1 MSTRF
6 LSPALTRTF
15 LPGRAS
21 GPSPAAVLLAAL
33 AALAVLPVSAQ
44 SQLPDMGRRST
55 VYAPRVAAA
64 TSQPLATAAALE
76 VMQQGGNA
84 IDGAV
89 AAAAVLNVVEPHMTG
104 MGGDAFSIVWWA
116 ETGELFG
123 IDASGRS
130 GSGMTV
136 EALRARG
143 RERISGAE
151 AVTVP
156 GAVSG
161 WSALVERF
169 GKLTLAEVLAPAIR
183 IAQDGFPVTPV
194 IARQWGGA
202 SERLARDEGARAT
215 YLVDGERAPRA
226 GEWTANPDLARTFQ
240 RIADEGPGVLY
251 GGSLGRELV
260 DGLEALGGFL
270 TLEDLAAHEVR
281 WVEPLSTDFRGYT
294 VWELP
299 PAGQGIAALEM
310 LAILEPFDLAGM
322 GHNSADYLHH
332 LIEAKKLAFA
342 DLHRYVSD
350 AETMEIDPMSL
361 LNPAYV
367 DARRALIDPAV
378 AADRVGPG
386 RAVTDSETIYLSV
399 ADADGNMVSF
409 INSVYSSFGSGVVI
423 PGLGF
428 ALQNRGAGF
437 TMEDGHP
444 NQVAPRKRPFHTIIP
459 GFVTRDGEPV
469 MAFGVMGGSMQP
481 QGHTQLLLNM
491 LVFGM
496 DPQEAVDAARFRH
509 ISGRRVAI
517 ERVSD
522 EVAAALEAR
531 GHEIADWTRTDFGG
545 AQVILR
551 LARGWAAASEPR
563 KDGHAAGN

>member
-1 MSTRF
+1 MRSRQ
-6 LSPALTRTF
+6 L
-15 LPGRAS
+15 
-21 GPSPAAVLLAAL
+21 LLAAAI
-33 AALAVLPVSAQ
+33 AALAPMNAQ
-44 SQLPDMGRRST
+44 SQQQDMGRRST
-55 VYAPRVAAA
+55 VYAPRAVAA

-76 VMQQGGNA
+76 VMQRGGNA

-89 AAAAVLNVVEPHMTG
+89 AAAAVLNVTEPHMTG

-143 RERISGAE
+143 HDRVPGSGPE

-161 WSALVERF
+161 WHALVERF
-169 GKLTLAEVLAPAIR
+169 GKLTLGDVLQPAIR
-183 IAQDGFPVTPV
+183 IASEGFPVTPV
-194 IARQWGGA
+194 IARQWAGA
-202 SERLARDEGARAT
+202 TEKLARYEGARTT

-226 GEWTANPDLARTFQ
+226 GEWHTNPDIARSFQ

-260 DGLEALGGFL
+260 DGLQEMGGFL
-270 TLEDLAAHEVR
+270 TLEDLATHQPR

-310 LAILEPFDLAGM
+310 LELLEPMDLAGM

-332 LIEAKKLAFA
+332 LIEVKKLAFA
-342 DLHRYVSD
+342 DLQRYVSD
-350 AETMEIDPMSL
+350 ADHMEIDPMSL
-361 LNPAYV
+361 LNPSYI
-367 DARRALIDPAV
+367 DARRALIDPRV
-378 AADRVGPG
+378 AADRVNPG

-409 INSVYSSFGSGVVI
+409 INSVYSGFGSGVVI

-437 TMEDGHP
+437 VIDDGHP

-459 GFVTRDGEPV
+459 GFVTRDGEPLL
-469 MAFGVMGGSMQP
+469 AFGLMGGSMQP

-491 LVFGM
+491 FVFGM

-509 ISGRRVAI
+509 LSGKRVAI
-517 ERVSD
+517 ERISD
-522 EVAAALEAR
+522 EVAAELKAR
-531 GHEIADWTRTDFGG
+531 GHELADWTRTDFGG

-551 LARGWAAASEPR
+551 LEKGWAAASEPR

>member
-1 MSTRF
+1 MQTRS
-6 LSPALTRTF
+6 L
-15 LPGRAS
+15 
-21 GPSPAAVLLAAL
+21 LLAA
-33 AALAVLPVSAQ
+33 AFTALVPMTIQ
-44 SQLPDMGRRST
+44 SQQDMGRRST
-55 VYAPRVAAA
+55 VYAPRNVAA

-76 VMQQGGNA
+76 IMQQGGNA

-89 AAAAVLNVVEPHMTG
+89 AAAAVLNVTEPHMTG

-116 ETGELFG
+116 ETGELHG

-130 GSGMTV
+130 GSGMSV

-143 RERISGAE
+143 HDRVPGSGPE

-161 WSALVERF
+161 WHALVERF
-169 GKLTLAEVLAPAIR
+169 GKLTLAEVLQPAIR
-183 IAQDGFPVTPV
+183 IASEGFPVTPV
-194 IARQWGGA
+194 IARQWAGA
-202 SERLARDEGARAT
+202 TEKLARDEGARAT

-226 GEWTANPDLARTFQ
+226 GEWHTNPDIARSFQ

-251 GGSLGRELV
+251 GGSLGEDLV
-260 DGLEALGGFL
+260 DGLAELGGFL
-270 TLEDLAAHEVR
+270 TLEDLATHQPR
-281 WVEPLSTDFRGYT
+281 WVEPLSTDFRGFT

-310 LAILEPFDLAGM
+310 LELLEPMDLAGM

-332 LIEAKKLAFA
+332 LIEVKKLAFA

-350 AETMEIDPMSL
+350 ADHMEIDPMSL
-361 LNPAYV
+361 LNPSYI
-367 DARRALIDPAV
+367 DSRRALIDPRV
-378 AADRVGPG
+378 AADRVNPG

-399 ADADGNMVSF
+399 ADSDGNMVSF
-409 INSVYSSFGSGVVI
+409 INSVFSGFGSGVVI

-437 TMEDGHP
+437 VFDDGHP

-459 GFVTRDGEPV
+459 GFVTKDGEPL
-469 MAFGVMGGSMQP
+469 MAFGLMGGSMQP

-509 ISGRRVAI
+509 LSGKRVAI
-517 ERVSD
+517 ERISD
-522 EVAAALEAR
+522 EVAAELEAR
-531 GHEIADWTRTDFGG
+531 GHELADWTRTDFGG

-551 LARGWAAASEPR
+551 LEKGWAAASEPR

>member
-1 MSTRF
+1 MQTRHI
-6 LSPALTRTF
+6 
-15 LPGRAS
+15 
-21 GPSPAAVLLAAL
+21 LLALAIAAGGPMSAL
-33 AALAVLPVSAQ
+33 AQ
-44 SQLPDMGRRST
+44 EDMGRRST
-55 VYAPRVAAA
+55 VYAPRNAAA

-76 VMQQGGNA
+76 IMQQGGNA

-89 AAAAVLNVVEPHMTG
+89 AAAAVLNVTEPHMTG
-104 MGGDAFSIVWWA
+104 MGGDAFSIVWLA
-116 ETGELFG
+116 ETGELVG

-130 GSGMTV
+130 GSGMSV
-136 EALRARG
+136 EALRGRG
-143 RERISGAE
+143 HDRVPGSGAE

-161 WSALVERF
+161 WNALVTRY
-169 GKLTLAEVLAPAIR
+169 GNLTLAEVLQPAIR
-183 IAQDGFPVTPV
+183 IASEGFPVTPV
-194 IARQWGGA
+194 IARQWAGA
-202 SERLARDEGARAT
+202 TEKLARDEGARAT

-226 GEWTANPDLARTFQ
+226 GEWHTNPDIARSFQ

-260 DGLEALGGFL
+260 DGLAELGGFL
-270 TLEDLAAHEVR
+270 TLEDLAAHQPR

-310 LAILEPFDLAGM
+310 LELLEPMDLEGM

-332 LIEAKKLAFA
+332 LIEVKKLAFA

-350 AETMEIDPMSL
+350 ADHMEIDPVSL
-361 LNPAYV
+361 LNPGYI
-367 DARRALIDPAV
+367 DARRALIDPRV

-386 RAVTDSETIYLSV
+386 RAVTDSETIYLTV

-409 INSVYSSFGSGVVI
+409 INSVYSGFGSGVVI
-423 PGLGF
+423 PGTGF

-437 TMEDGHP
+437 VIDDGHP

-469 MAFGVMGGSMQP
+469 MAFGLMGGSMQP

-509 ISGRRVAI
+509 LSGTRVAI
-517 ERVSD
+517 ERIGD
-522 EVAAALEAR
+522 EVAADLEAR
-531 GHEIADWTRTDFGG
+531 GHELADWRRTDFGG

-551 LARGWAAASEPR
+551 LEKGWAAASEPR

>member
-1 MSTRF
+1 MSARHLLLF
-6 LSPALTRTF
+6 
-15 LPGRAS
+15 
-21 GPSPAAVLLAAL
+21 LAA
-33 AALAVLPVSAQ
+33 ATVPVNAHAQ
-44 SQLPDMGRRST
+44 QDDMGRRST
-55 VYAPRVAAA
+55 VYAPRMVAA
-64 TSQPLATAAALE
+64 TSQPLATSAALE
-76 VMQQGGNA
+76 IMRQGGNA

-104 MGGDAFSIVWWA
+104 MGGDAFSIVWLA
-116 ETGELFG
+116 ESGELIG

-130 GSGMTV
+130 GSGMSV

-143 RERISGAE
+143 HDRVPGSGAE

-161 WSALVERF
+161 WNALVTGY
-169 GKLTLAEVLAPAIR
+169 GKLDLAQVLAPAIR
-183 IAQDGFPVTPV
+183 IASEGFPVTPV
-194 IARQWGGA
+194 IARQWAGA
-202 SERLARDEGARAT
+202 AEKLARDEGARAT
-215 YLVDGERAPRA
+215 YLIDGERAPHA
-226 GEWTANPDLARTFQ
+226 GEWFSNPDLARSFQ

-251 GGSLGRELV
+251 GGSLGSELV
-260 DGLEALGGFL
+260 DGLAALGGFL
-270 TLEDLAAHEVR
+270 TLEDLATHEPR

-310 LAILEPFDLAGM
+310 LELLEPMDLEEM

-332 LIEAKKLAFA
+332 LIEVKKLAFA

-350 AETMEIDPMSL
+350 AEHMEIDPMSL
-361 LNPAYV
+361 LSPGFV
-367 DARRALIDPAV
+367 DARRRLIDPRV
-378 AADRVGPG
+378 AADRVNPG
-386 RAVTDSETIYLSV
+386 RAVTDSETIYLTV
-399 ADADGNMVSF
+399 ADSDGNMVSF
-409 INSVYSSFGSGVVI
+409 INSVFSGFGSGVVI

-437 TMEDGHP
+437 VIDDGHP

-459 GFVTRDGEPV
+459 GFVTQNGEPLL
-469 MAFGVMGGSMQP
+469 AFGLMGGSMQP

-509 ISGRRVAI
+509 LSGRRVAI
-517 ERVSD
+517 ERVGD
-522 EVAAALEAR
+522 EVAADLEAR
-531 GHEIADWTRTDFGG
+531 GHELADWRRTDFGG

-551 LARGWAAASEPR
+551 LPRGWAAASEPR

>member
-1 MSTRF
+1 MQTR
-6 LSPALTRTF
+6 SH
-15 LPGRAS
+15 
-21 GPSPAAVLLAAL
+21 LLAA
-33 AALAVLPVSAQ
+33 AFTALVPMTIQ
-44 SQLPDMGRRST
+44 SQQDMGRRST
-55 VYAPRVAAA
+55 VYAPRNVAA

-76 VMQQGGNA
+76 IMQQGGNA

-89 AAAAVLNVVEPHMTG
+89 AAAAVLNVTEPHMTG

-116 ETGELFG
+116 ETGELHG

-130 GSGMTV
+130 GSGMSV

-143 RERISGAE
+143 HDRVPGSGPE

-161 WSALVERF
+161 WHALVERF
-169 GKLTLAEVLAPAIR
+169 GKLTLAEVLQPAIR
-183 IAQDGFPVTPV
+183 IASEGFPVTPV
-194 IARQWGGA
+194 IARQWAGA
-202 SERLARDEGARAT
+202 TEKLARDEGARAT

-226 GEWTANPDLARTFQ
+226 GEWHTNPDIARSFQ

-251 GGSLGRELV
+251 GGSLGEDLV
-260 DGLEALGGFL
+260 DGLAELGGFL
-270 TLEDLAAHEVR
+270 TLEDLATHQPR
-281 WVEPLSTDFRGYT
+281 WVEPLSTDFRGFT

-310 LAILEPFDLAGM
+310 LELLEPMDLAGM

-332 LIEAKKLAFA
+332 LIEVKKLAFA

-350 AETMEIDPMSL
+350 ADHMEIDPMSL
-361 LNPAYV
+361 LNPSYI
-367 DARRALIDPAV
+367 DSRRALIDPRV
-378 AADRVGPG
+378 AADRVNPG

-399 ADADGNMVSF
+399 ADSDGNMVSF
-409 INSVYSSFGSGVVI
+409 INSVFSGFGSGVVI

-437 TMEDGHP
+437 VFDDGHP

-459 GFVTRDGEPV
+459 GFVTKDGEPL
-469 MAFGVMGGSMQP
+469 MAFGLMGGSMQP

-509 ISGRRVAI
+509 LSGKRVAI
-517 ERVSD
+517 ERISD
-522 EVAAALEAR
+522 EVAAELEAR
-531 GHEIADWTRTDFGG
+531 GHELADWTRTDFGG

-551 LARGWAAASEPR
+551 LEKGWAAASEPR

>member
-1 MSTRF
+1 MQTRHI
-6 LSPALTRTF
+6 
-15 LPGRAS
+15 
-21 GPSPAAVLLAAL
+21 LLALAIVAGGPMSAL
-33 AALAVLPVSAQ
+33 AQ
-44 SQLPDMGRRST
+44 EDMGRRST
-55 VYAPRVAAA
+55 VYAPRNAAA

-76 VMQQGGNA
+76 IMQQGGNA

-89 AAAAVLNVVEPHMTG
+89 AAAAVLNVTEPHMTG
-104 MGGDAFSIVWWA
+104 MGGDAFSIVWLA
-116 ETGELFG
+116 ETGELVG

-130 GSGMTV
+130 GSGMSV

-143 RERISGAE
+143 HDRVPGSGAE

-161 WSALVERF
+161 WNALVTRY
-169 GKLTLAEVLAPAIR
+169 GNLTLAEVLQPAIR
-183 IAQDGFPVTPV
+183 IASEGFPVTPV
-194 IARQWGGA
+194 IARQWAGA
-202 SERLARDEGARAT
+202 TEKLARDEGARAT

-226 GEWTANPDLARTFQ
+226 GEWHTNPDIARSFQ

-260 DGLEALGGFL
+260 DGLAELGGFL
-270 TLEDLAAHEVR
+270 TLEDLAAHQPR

-310 LAILEPFDLAGM
+310 LELLEPMDLEGM

-332 LIEAKKLAFA
+332 LIEVKKLAFA

-350 AETMEIDPMSL
+350 ADHMEIDPVSL
-361 LNPAYV
+361 LNPGYI
-367 DARRALIDPAV
+367 DARRALIDPRV

-386 RAVTDSETIYLSV
+386 RAVTDSETIYLTV

-409 INSVYSSFGSGVVI
+409 INSVYSGFGSGVVI
-423 PGLGF
+423 PGTGF

-437 TMEDGHP
+437 VIDDGHP

-469 MAFGVMGGSMQP
+469 MAFGLMGGSMQP

-509 ISGRRVAI
+509 LSGTRVAI
-517 ERVSD
+517 ERIGE
-522 EVAAALEAR
+522 EVAADLEAR
-531 GHEIADWTRTDFGG
+531 GHELADWRRTDFGG

-551 LARGWAAASEPR
+551 LEKGWAAASEPR

>member
-1 MSTRF
+1 MQIRS
-6 LSPALTRTF
+6 L
-15 LPGRAS
+15 
-21 GPSPAAVLLAAL
+21 LLAAAFTTL
-33 AALAVLPVSAQ
+33 VPMTIQ
-44 SQLPDMGRRST
+44 SQQDMGRRST
-55 VYAPRVAAA
+55 VYAPRNVAA

-76 VMQQGGNA
+76 IMQQGGNA
-84 IDGAV
+84 IDAAV
-89 AAAAVLNVVEPHMTG
+89 AAAAVLNVTEPHMTG

-116 ETGELFG
+116 ETGELHG

-130 GSGMTV
+130 GSGMSV

-143 RERISGAE
+143 HDRVPGSGPE

-161 WSALVERF
+161 WHALVGRF
-169 GKLTLAEVLAPAIR
+169 GNLTLAEVLQPAIR
-183 IAQDGFPVTPV
+183 IASEGFPVTPV
-194 IARQWGGA
+194 IARQWAGA
-202 SERLARDEGARAT
+202 TEKLARDEGARAT
-215 YLVDGERAPRA
+215 YLVNGERAPTA
-226 GEWTANPDLARTFQ
+226 GEWHTNPDIARSFQ

-251 GGSLGRELV
+251 GGSLGQDLV
-260 DGLEALGGFL
+260 DGLAELGGFL
-270 TLEDLAAHEVR
+270 TLEDLATHQPR
-281 WVEPLSTDFRGYT
+281 WVEPLSTDFRGFT

-310 LAILEPFDLAGM
+310 LELLEPMDLEGM

-332 LIEAKKLAFA
+332 LIEVKKLAFA

-350 AETMEIDPMSL
+350 ADHMEIDPMSL
-361 LNPAYV
+361 LNPSYI
-367 DARRALIDPAV
+367 DARRALIDPRV
-378 AADRVGPG
+378 AADRVNPG

-409 INSVYSSFGSGVVI
+409 INSVFSGFGSGVVI

-437 TMEDGHP
+437 VFDDGHP

-459 GFVTRDGEPV
+459 GFVTRDGDPL
-469 MAFGVMGGSMQP
+469 MAFGLMGGSMQP

-509 ISGRRVAI
+509 LSGRRVAI
-517 ERVSD
+517 ERISD
-522 EVAAALEAR
+522 EVAADLEAR
-531 GHEIADWTRTDFGG
+531 GHELADWRRTDFGG

-551 LARGWAAASEPR
+551 LEKGWAAASEPR

>member
-1 MSTRF
+1 MPTRH
-6 LSPALTRTF
+6 L
-15 LPGRAS
+15 
-21 GPSPAAVLLAAL
+21 V
-33 AALAVLPVSAQ
+33 LAVAVTATLPMDIH
-44 SQLPDMGRRST
+44 SQQPDMGRRST
-55 VYAPRVAAA
+55 VYAPRAAAA

-76 VMQQGGNA
+76 IMQQGGNA

-89 AAAAVLNVVEPHMTG
+89 AAAAVLNVTEPHMTG

-136 EALRARG
+136 EALKARG
-143 RERISGAE
+143 HDRVPGSGPE

-161 WSALVERF
+161 WHALVERF
-169 GKLTLAEVLAPAIR
+169 GKLTLGEVLQPAIR
-183 IAQDGFPVTPV
+183 IASEGFPVTPI

-202 SERLARDEGARAT
+202 TEKLARDAGARAT

-226 GEWTANPDLARTFQ
+226 GEWHTNPDIARSFQ

-251 GGSLGRELV
+251 GGALGRELV
-260 DGLEALGGFL
+260 DGLEELGGFL
-270 TLEDLAAHEVR
+270 TLEDLATHQPR

-310 LAILEPFDLAGM
+310 LELLEPMDLAGM

-332 LIEAKKLAFA
+332 LIEVKKLAFA

-350 AETMEIDPMSL
+350 ADHMEIDPMSL
-361 LNPAYV
+361 LNPSYI
-367 DARRALIDPAV
+367 DARRALIDPRV

-399 ADADGNMVSF
+399 ADSDGNMVSF
-409 INSVYSSFGSGVVI
+409 INSVYSGFGSGVVI

-437 TMEDGHP
+437 VFDDGHP
-444 NQVAPRKRPFHTIIP
+444 NQVGPRKRPFHTIIP
-459 GFVTRDGEPV
+459 GFVTQDGDPL
-469 MAFGVMGGSMQP
+469 MAFGLMGGSMQP

-509 ISGRRVAI
+509 LSGTRVAI
-517 ERVSD
+517 ERISD
-522 EVAAALEAR
+522 EVAEDLEAR
-531 GHEIADWTRTDFGG
+531 GHELADWTRTDFGG

-551 LARGWAAASEPR
+551 LEKGWAAASEPR

>member
-1 MSTRF
+1 MSTR
-6 LSPALTRTF
+6 S
-15 LPGRAS
+15 LPF
-21 GPSPAAVLLAAL
+21 AL

-130 GSGMTV
+130 GSGMTA

-143 RERISGAE
+143 YERMPGSGAE

-169 GKLTLAEVLAPAIR
+169 GKLELAEVLAPAIR

-202 SERLARDEGARAT
+202 SEKLAGDEGARAI

-226 GEWTANPDLARTFQ
+226 GEWVANPDLGRTFQ

-260 DGLEALGGFL
+260 DGLSALGGFL
-270 TLEDLAAHEVR
+270 TLEDLATHEVR
-281 WVEPLSTDFRGYT
+281 WVEPLSADFRGYT

-310 LAILEPFDLAGM
+310 LELLEPFDLAGM

-361 LNPAYV
+361 LSPGYV
-367 DARRALIDPAV
+367 DTRRALIDPAV
-378 AADRVGPG
+378 AADRVNPG
-386 RAVTDSETIYLSV
+386 RAITDSETIYLSV

-409 INSVYSSFGSGVVI
+409 INSVYSSFGSGIVI

-437 TMEDGHP
+437 TLEDGHP

-459 GFVTRDGEPV
+459 GFVTRRTTSPSWPSASWAARCSRRDTRN
-469 MAFGVMGGSMQP
+469 SCS
-481 QGHTQLLLNM
+481 TCSI
-491 LVFGM
+491 FGM

-509 ISGRRVAI
+509 LSGLRVAI

-522 EVAAALEAR
+522 EVAAELEAR

-545 AQVILR
+545 AQVIMR

>member
-1 MSTRF
+1 MSARH
-6 LSPALTRTF
+6 ALLT
-15 LPGRAS
+15 L
-21 GPSPAAVLLAAL
+21 LLAAG
-33 AALAVLPVSAQ
+33 VHPVSADAQ
-44 SQLPDMGRRST
+44 QTDMGRRST
-55 VYAPRVAAA
+55 VYAPRAAAA
-64 TSQPLATAAALE
+64 TSQPLATAAALDI
-76 VMQQGGNA
+76 MRAGGNA
-84 IDGAV
+84 IDASV

-104 MGGDAFSIVWWA
+104 MGGDAFAIVWWA
-116 ETGELFG
+116 ETGELAG

-143 RERISGAE
+143 HERMPGSGAE

-161 WSALVERF
+161 WDALVSRF
-169 GKLTLAEVLAPAIR
+169 GKLDLARVLEPAIR
-183 IAQDGFPVTPV
+183 IASEGFPVTPV

-202 SERLARDEGARAT
+202 TGRLARDEGASAT

-226 GEWTANPDLARTFQ
+226 GEWFTNPGLARSFQ

-260 DGLEALGGFL
+260 EGLAALGGFV
-270 TLEDLAAHEVR
+270 TLEDLAAHEPR
-281 WVEPLSTDFRGYT
+281 WVEPIGTDFRGYT

-299 PAGQGIAALEM
+299 PSGQGIAALEM
-310 LAILEPFDLAGM
+310 LELVEPLDLEGM

-361 LNPAYV
+361 LSPGYV
-367 DARRALIDPAV
+367 DARRALIDPRT
-378 AADRVGPG
+378 AAERVEPG
-386 RAVTDSETIYLSV
+386 RAVTDSETIYLTV

-409 INSVYSSFGSGVVI
+409 INSVYSSFGSGIVI

-437 TMEDGHP
+437 TMADGHP
-444 NQVAPRKRPFHTIIP
+444 NRVAPRKRPFHTIIP

-509 ISGRRVAI
+509 LSGLRVAI
-517 ERVSD
+517 EGVGG
-522 EVAAALEAR
+522 EVAAELEAR
-531 GHEIADWTRTDFGG
+531 GHELADWRRTDFGG
-545 AQVILR
+545 AQVILK

-563 KDGHAAGN
+563 KDGHAGGH

>member
-1 MSTRF
+1 MQTRS
-6 LSPALTRTF
+6 L
-15 LPGRAS
+15 
-21 GPSPAAVLLAAL
+21 LLAA
-33 AALAVLPVSAQ
+33 AFTALVPMTIQ
-44 SQLPDMGRRST
+44 SQQDMGRRST
-55 VYAPRVAAA
+55 VYAPRNVAA

-76 VMQQGGNA
+76 IMQQGGNA
-84 IDGAV
+84 IDAAV
-89 AAAAVLNVVEPHMTG
+89 AAAAVLNVTEPHMTG

-116 ETGELFG
+116 ETGELHG

-130 GSGMTV
+130 GSGMSV

-143 RERISGAE
+143 HDRVPGSGPE

-161 WSALVERF
+161 WHALVERF
-169 GKLTLAEVLAPAIR
+169 GDLTLGEVLQPAIR
-183 IAQDGFPVTPV
+183 IASEGFPVTPV
-194 IARQWGGA
+194 IARQWAGA
-202 SERLARDEGARAT
+202 TEKLARDEGARAT

-226 GEWTANPDLARTFQ
+226 GEWHTNPDIARSFQ

-260 DGLEALGGFL
+260 DGLAELGGFL
-270 TLEDLAAHEVR
+270 TLDDLATHQPR
-281 WVEPLSTDFRGYT
+281 WVEPLSTDFRGFT

-310 LAILEPFDLAGM
+310 LELVEPMDLEGM

-332 LIEAKKLAFA
+332 LIEVKKLAFA

-350 AETMEIDPMSL
+350 ADHMEIDPLSL
-361 LNPAYV
+361 LNPSYI
-367 DARRALIDPAV
+367 DARRALIDPRV
-378 AADRVGPG
+378 AADRVNPG

-409 INSVYSSFGSGVVI
+409 INSVFSGFGSGVVI

-437 TMEDGHP
+437 VFDDGHP

-459 GFVTRDGEPV
+459 GFVTRDHDPL
-469 MAFGVMGGSMQP
+469 MAFGLMGGSMQP

-509 ISGRRVAI
+509 LSGKRVAI
-517 ERVSD
+517 ERISD
-522 EVAAALEAR
+522 EVAAELEAR
-531 GHEIADWTRTDFGG
+531 GHELADWTRTDFGG

-551 LARGWAAASEPR
+551 LEKGWAAASEPR

>member
-1 MSTRF
+1 MSARHF
-6 LSPALTRTF
+6 LLC
-15 LPGRAS
+15 
-21 GPSPAAVLLAAL
+21 LAA
-33 AALAVLPVSAQ
+33 ATVPVNAHAQ
-44 SQLPDMGRRST
+44 QGDMGRRST
-55 VYAPRVAAA
+55 VYAPRMVAA
-64 TSQPLATAAALE
+64 TSQPLATSAALE
-76 VMQQGGNA
+76 IMRQGGNA

-104 MGGDAFSIVWWA
+104 MGGDAFSIVWLA
-116 ETGELFG
+116 ESGELIG

-130 GSGMTV
+130 GSGMSV
-136 EALRARG
+136 EALRERG
-143 RERISGAE
+143 YDRVPGSGAE

-161 WSALVERF
+161 WNALVTRY
-169 GKLTLAEVLAPAIR
+169 GKLDLAQVLAPAIR
-183 IAQDGFPVTPV
+183 IAREGFPVTPV
-194 IARQWGGA
+194 IARQWAGA
-202 SERLARDEGARAT
+202 TEKLARDEGARAT
-215 YLVDGERAPRA
+215 YLIDGERTPRA
-226 GEWTANPDLARTFQ
+226 GEWFSNPDLARSFQ

-260 DGLEALGGFL
+260 DGLTALGGFL
-270 TLEDLAAHEVR
+270 TLEDLATHEPR

-310 LAILEPFDLAGM
+310 LELLEPMDLEGM

-332 LIEAKKLAFA
+332 LIEVKKLAFA

-350 AETMEIDPMSL
+350 AESMEIDPMSL
-361 LNPAYV
+361 LSPGFV
-367 DARRALIDPAV
+367 DARRRLIDPRV
-378 AADRVGPG
+378 AADRVNPG
-386 RAVTDSETIYLSV
+386 RAVTDSETIYLTV
-399 ADADGNMVSF
+399 ADAGGNMVSF
-409 INSVYSSFGSGVVI
+409 INSVYSGFGSGVVI

-437 TMEDGHP
+437 VIDDGHP

-459 GFVTRDGEPV
+459 GFVTQGGEPLL
-469 MAFGVMGGSMQP
+469 AFGLMGGSMQP

-496 DPQEAVDAARFRH
+496 DPQGAVDAARFRH
-509 ISGRRVAI
+509 LSGRRVAI
-517 ERVSD
+517 EQVSD
-522 EVAAALEAR
+522 EVAADLEAR
-531 GHEIADWTRTDFGG
+531 GHELADWRRTDFGG

-551 LARGWAAASEPR
+551 LPRGWAAASEPR

>member
-1 MSTRF
+1 MSTR
-6 LSPALTRTF
+6 S
-15 LPGRAS
+15 LPF
-21 GPSPAAVLLAAL
+21 AL
-33 AALAVLPVSAQ
+33 AALAVMPVSAQ

-55 VYAPRVAAA
+55 VYAPRAAAA

-104 MGGDAFSIVWWA
+104 MGGDAFSIVWWE

-136 EALRARG
+136 DALRARG
-143 RERISGAE
+143 HERMPGSGPE

-169 GKLTLAEVLAPAIR
+169 GNLTLAEVLAPAIR
-183 IAQDGFPVTPV
+183 IAREGFPVTPV

-202 SERLARDEGARAT
+202 AERLARDEGARAT

-226 GEWTANPDLARTFQ
+226 GEWMANPDLARTFQ
-240 RIADEGPGVLY
+240 RIADEGPAVLY

-260 DGLEALGGFL
+260 DGLAALGGFL
-270 TLEDLAAHEVR
+270 TLDDLAAHEVR

-310 LAILEPFDLAGM
+310 LEILEPFDLAAM

-361 LNPAYV
+361 LSPGYV
-367 DARRALIDPAV
+367 DARRALLDPAV

-386 RAVTDSETIYLSV
+386 RAITDSETIYLSV

-409 INSVYSSFGSGVVI
+409 INSVYSSFGSGIVI

-437 TMEDGHP
+437 TLEDGHP

-459 GFVTRDGEPV
+459 GFVTQDGEPV

-481 QGHTQLLLNM
+481 QGHTQLLINM
-491 LVFGM
+491 LIFGM

-509 ISGRRVAI
+509 LSGRRVAI

-522 EVAAALEAR
+522 EVAAELESR
-531 GHEIADWTRTDFGG
+531 GHEIADWRRTDFGG

-551 LARGWAAASEPR
+551 LARG
-563 KDGHAAGN
+563 

>member
-1 MSTRF
+1 M
-6 LSPALTRTF
+6 
-15 LPGRAS
+15 
-21 GPSPAAVLLAAL
+21 PSRSLLAA
-33 AALAVLPVSAQ
+33 AAVTGLVPMNIH
-44 SQLPDMGRRST
+44 SQQDMGRRST
-55 VYAPRVAAA
+55 VYAPRAAAA

-89 AAAAVLNVVEPHMTG
+89 AAAAVLNVTEPHMTG

-143 RERISGAE
+143 HDRVPGSGAE

-161 WSALVERF
+161 WNALVERF
-169 GKLTLAEVLAPAIR
+169 GKLTLGNVLQPAVR
-183 IAQDGFPVTPV
+183 IASQGFPVTPV
-194 IARQWGGA
+194 IARQWAGA
-202 SERLARDEGARAT
+202 TEKLARDEGARAT

-226 GEWTANPDLARTFQ
+226 GEWFTNPGLARSFR
-240 RIADEGPGVLY
+240 RIADEGPSVLY

-260 DGLEALGGFL
+260 DGLAELGGFL
-270 TLEDLAAHEVR
+270 TLEDLAAHQPR

-310 LAILEPFDLAGM
+310 LELLEPMDLEGM
-322 GHNSADYLHH
+322 GHNSAEYLHH

-350 AETMEIDPMSL
+350 TETMEIDPMSL
-361 LNPAYV
+361 LDPAYIA
-367 DARRALIDPAV
+367 ARRALIDPRV
-378 AADRVGPG
+378 AADRVNPG
-386 RAVTDSETIYLSV
+386 RAVTDSETVYLAV
-399 ADADGNMVSF
+399 ADSDGNMVSF
-409 INSVYSSFGSGVVI
+409 INSVYSSFGSGIVI

-437 TMEDGHP
+437 VIDDGHP

-459 GFVTRDGEPV
+459 GFVTKDGEAL
-469 MAFGVMGGSMQP
+469 MAFGLMGGSMQP
-481 QGHTQLLLNM
+481 QGHTQLLLNA

-509 ISGRRVAI
+509 LSGRRVAI
-517 ERVSD
+517 ERIGD
-522 EVAAALEAR
+522 EVAADLQAR
-531 GHEIADWTRTDFGG
+531 GHELADWTRTDFGG
-545 AQVILR
+545 AQVIVR
-551 LARGWAAASEPR
+551 LLQGWAAASEPR

>member
-21 GPSPAAVLLAAL
+21 GPSPAPVLLAAL

-55 VYAPRVAAA
+55 VYAPRAAAA

-136 EALRARG
+136 EALWARG
-143 RERISGAE
+143 RERIRGAE

-194 IARQWGGA
+194 IARQWGGV
-202 SERLARDEGARAT
+202 SEMLARDEGARAT

-226 GEWTANPDLARTFQ
+226 GEWAANPDLARTFQ

-322 GHNSADYLHH
+322 GHNSPDYLHH

-409 INSVYSSFGSGVVI
+409 INSVYSSFGSGIVI

-491 LVFGM
+491 LIFGM

-509 ISGRRVAI
+509 LSGRRVAI

-522 EVAAALEAR
+522 EVAAELEAR

>member
-1 MSTRF
+1 MSARHF
-6 LSPALTRTF
+6 LLY
-15 LPGRAS
+15 
-21 GPSPAAVLLAAL
+21 
-33 AALAVLPVSAQ
+33 LAVATVPVNAHAQ
-44 SQLPDMGRRST
+44 QGDMGRRST
-55 VYAPRVAAA
+55 VYAPRMVAA
-64 TSQPLATAAALE
+64 TSQPLATSAALE
-76 VMQQGGNA
+76 IMRQGGNA

-104 MGGDAFSIVWWA
+104 MGGDAFSIVWLA
-116 ETGELFG
+116 GAGELIG

-130 GSGMTV
+130 GSGMSV
-136 EALRARG
+136 EALRERG
-143 RERISGAE
+143 YDRVPGSGAE

-161 WSALVERF
+161 WNALVTRYGE
-169 GKLTLAEVLAPAIR
+169 LDLAQVLAPAIR
-183 IAQDGFPVTPV
+183 IASEGFPVTPV
-194 IARQWGGA
+194 IARQWAGA
-202 SERLARDEGARAT
+202 TEKLARDEGARAT
-215 YLVDGERAPRA
+215 YLIDGERPPNA
-226 GEWTANPDLARTFQ
+226 GEWFSNPDLARSFQ

-260 DGLEALGGFL
+260 DGLAELGGFL
-270 TLEDLAAHEVR
+270 TLEDLATHEPR

-310 LAILEPFDLAGM
+310 LELLEPMDLEGM

-332 LIEAKKLAFA
+332 LIEVKKLAFA

-361 LNPAYV
+361 LNPGFV
-367 DARRALIDPAV
+367 DARRRLIDPRV
-378 AADRVGPG
+378 AADRVNPG
-386 RAVTDSETIYLSV
+386 RAVTDSETIYLTV
-399 ADADGNMVSF
+399 ADEDGNMVSF
-409 INSVYSSFGSGVVI
+409 INSVYSGFGSGVVI

-437 TMEDGHP
+437 VIDDGHP

-459 GFVTRDGEPV
+459 GFVTQDGEPLL
-469 MAFGVMGGSMQP
+469 AFGLMGGSMQP

-496 DPQEAVDAARFRH
+496 DPQGAVDAARFRH
-509 ISGRRVAI
+509 LSGRRVAI

-522 EVAAALEAR
+522 EVAADLEAR
-531 GHEIADWTRTDFGG
+531 GHELADWQRTDFGG

-551 LARGWAAASEPR
+551 LPRGWAAASEPR

>member
-1 MSTRF
+1 MSARHF
-6 LSPALTRTF
+6 LLY
-15 LPGRAS
+15 
-21 GPSPAAVLLAAL
+21 
-33 AALAVLPVSAQ
+33 LAVATVPVNAHAQ
-44 SQLPDMGRRST
+44 QGDMGRRST
-55 VYAPRVAAA
+55 VYAPRMVAA
-64 TSQPLATAAALE
+64 TSQPLATSAALE
-76 VMQQGGNA
+76 IMRQGGNA

-104 MGGDAFSIVWWA
+104 MGGDAFSIVWLA
-116 ETGELFG
+116 GAGELIG

-130 GSGMTV
+130 GSGMSV
-136 EALRARG
+136 EALRERG
-143 RERISGAE
+143 YDRVPGSGAE

-161 WSALVERF
+161 WNALVTRYGE
-169 GKLTLAEVLAPAIR
+169 LDLAQVLAPAIR
-183 IAQDGFPVTPV
+183 IASEGFPVTPV
-194 IARQWGGA
+194 IARQWAGA
-202 SERLARDEGARAT
+202 AEKLARDEGARAT
-215 YLVDGERAPRA
+215 YLIDGERPPNA
-226 GEWTANPDLARTFQ
+226 GEWFSNPDLARSFQ

-260 DGLEALGGFL
+260 DGLAELGGFL
-270 TLEDLAAHEVR
+270 TLEDLATHEPR

-310 LAILEPFDLAGM
+310 LELLEPMDLEGM

-332 LIEAKKLAFA
+332 LIEVKKLAFA

-361 LNPAYV
+361 LNPGFV
-367 DARRALIDPAV
+367 DARRRLIDPRV
-378 AADRVGPG
+378 AADRVNPG
-386 RAVTDSETIYLSV
+386 RAVTDSETIYLTV
-399 ADADGNMVSF
+399 ADEDGNMVSF
-409 INSVYSSFGSGVVI
+409 INSVYSGFGSGVVI

-437 TMEDGHP
+437 VIDDGHP

-459 GFVTRDGEPV
+459 GFVTQDGEPLL
-469 MAFGVMGGSMQP
+469 AFGLMGGSMQP

-496 DPQEAVDAARFRH
+496 DPQGAVDAARFRH
-509 ISGRRVAI
+509 LSGRRVAI

-522 EVAAALEAR
+522 EVAADLEAR
-531 GHEIADWTRTDFGG
+531 GHELADWQRTDFGG

-551 LARGWAAASEPR
+551 LPRGWAAASEPR

>member
-1 MSTRF
+1 MQTRHI
-6 LSPALTRTF
+6 
-15 LPGRAS
+15 
-21 GPSPAAVLLAAL
+21 LLALAIVAGGPMSAL
-33 AALAVLPVSAQ
+33 AQ
-44 SQLPDMGRRST
+44 EDMGRRST
-55 VYAPRVAAA
+55 VYAPRNAAA

-76 VMQQGGNA
+76 IMQQGGNA

-89 AAAAVLNVVEPHMTG
+89 AAAAVLNVTEPHMTG
-104 MGGDAFSIVWWA
+104 MGGDAFSIVWLA
-116 ETGELFG
+116 ETGELVG

-130 GSGMTV
+130 GSGMSV

-143 RERISGAE
+143 HDRVPGSGAE

-161 WSALVERF
+161 WNALVTRY
-169 GKLTLAEVLAPAIR
+169 GNLTLAEVLQPAIR
-183 IAQDGFPVTPV
+183 IASEGFPVTPV
-194 IARQWGGA
+194 IARQWAGA
-202 SERLARDEGARAT
+202 TEKLARDEGARAT

-226 GEWTANPDLARTFQ
+226 GEWHTNPDIARSFQ

-260 DGLEALGGFL
+260 DGLAELGGFL
-270 TLEDLAAHEVR
+270 TLEDLAAHQPR

-310 LAILEPFDLAGM
+310 LELLEPMDLEGM

-332 LIEAKKLAFA
+332 LIEVKKLAFA

-350 AETMEIDPMSL
+350 ADHMEIDPVSL
-361 LNPAYV
+361 LNPGYI
-367 DARRALIDPAV
+367 DARRALIDPRV

-386 RAVTDSETIYLSV
+386 RAVTDSETIYLTV

-409 INSVYSSFGSGVVI
+409 INSVYSGFGSGVVI
-423 PGLGF
+423 PGTGF

-437 TMEDGHP
+437 VIDDGHP

-469 MAFGVMGGSMQP
+469 MAFGLMGGSMQP

-509 ISGRRVAI
+509 LSGTRVAI
-517 ERVSD
+517 ERIGE
-522 EVAAALEAR
+522 EVAADLEAR
-531 GHEIADWTRTDFGG
+531 GHELADWRRTDFGG
-545 AQVILR
+545 AQVILK
-551 LARGWAAASEPR
+551 LEKGWAAASEPR